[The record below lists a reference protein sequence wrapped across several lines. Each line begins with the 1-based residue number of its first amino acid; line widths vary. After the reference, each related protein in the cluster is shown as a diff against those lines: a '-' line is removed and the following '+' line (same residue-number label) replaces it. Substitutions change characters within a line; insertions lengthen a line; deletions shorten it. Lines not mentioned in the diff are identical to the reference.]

1 MAAGTR
7 VVWFPGWSRRLVHEP
22 QAVAVLGQ
30 AAKHVTSAIDEAIP
44 VVTGSYKRHFDLGL
58 STQLSPADAAVRLV
72 IGEPRWHI
80 IEHGSVKN
88 PPYAPIRRG
97 VESSGLRWERR

>member
-7 VVWFPGWSRRLVHEP
+7 VVWFPGGSRRLVHEP

-30 AAKHVTSAIDEAIP
+30 AAKHVTGAIDDAIP
-44 VVTGSYKRHFDLGL
+44 VVTGSYKAHFDLGL
-58 STQLSPADAAVRLV
+58 DVQLDLGGAAAR
-72 IGEPRWHI
+72 ITITEPRWHI

-97 VESSGLRWERR
+97 VDAAGLRWERR